1 MFFIEGELMAK
12 KSGYSHVINL
22 LRQEL
27 EQILLQLQ
35 QNATQADIIKK
46 NELKNAI
53 VILEYCHTNEISGNI
68 KVTVIPEAPVQ
79 TPSPE
84 FRLMFDNETDKR
96 ELWSE
101 VLVNGKPV
109 RPQQGA
115 LILEID

>member
-1 MFFIEGELMAK
+1 VSRK
-12 KSGYSHVINL
+12 
-22 LRQEL
+22 QEL
-27 EQILLQLQ
+27 EVITKQLQ
-35 QNATQADIIKK
+35 QNVSQADIEKK
-46 NELKNAI
+46 MELKNAI
-53 VILEYCHTNEISGNI
+53 AILEHCHINNISGNV

-96 ELWSE
+96 ELWTE

-115 LILEID
+115 LILESN